1 MKTFKEL
8 IYEFGEALK
17 KTIVY
22 RAGKK
27 KILKVTDKKG
37 FKMSGGKEVKMKS
50 PELIARKKAAKK
62 RVIKMKSK
70 KGVLTKKRLKTM
82 KKRKAGGF

>member
-1 MKTFKEL
+1 MKTFQEL
-8 IYEFGEALK
+8 KDEMIEAIK
-17 KTIVY
+17 KKIVF

-27 KILKVTDKKG
+27 VIKKVTDKKG
-37 FKMSGGKEVKMKS
+37 FKMVGGKEVKMKS

>member
-8 IYEFGEALK
+8 IHEFGEALK

-27 KILKVTDKKG
+27 KILRKSTKVGYKNV
-37 FKMSGGKEVKMKS
+37 GGKEVKMSAK
-50 PELIARKKAAKK
+50 EKMNRKKAAKK
-62 RVIKMKSK
+62 GAMKRKS
-70 KGVLTKKRLKTM
+70 GSAAAAKKRAKSM
-82 KKRKAGGF
+82 KKRKGMSK

>member
-1 MKTFKEL
+1 MKTFQEL
-8 IYEFGEALK
+8 KDEMIEAIK
-17 KTIVY
+17 KKIVF

-27 KILKVTDKKG
+27 VIKKVTDKKG
-37 FKMSGGKEVKMKS
+37 FKMVGGKEVKMKAK
-50 PELIARKKAAKK
+50 EVIARKKAGKK
-62 RVIKMKSK
+62 RAIKMKSK